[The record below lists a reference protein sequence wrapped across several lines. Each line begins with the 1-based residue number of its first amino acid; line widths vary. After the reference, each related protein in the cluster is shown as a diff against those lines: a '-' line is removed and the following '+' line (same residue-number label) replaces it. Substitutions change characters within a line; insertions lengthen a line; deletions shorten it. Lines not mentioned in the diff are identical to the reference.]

1 MYGWSLNSIAS
12 AIYHRSDYNIDQT
25 DQTMNIVADR
35 KRFVWYTI
43 YFIHNH
49 KKIIIILYLYNAP
62 LPLHPPLQSQRC
74 TVRSIFFY
82 VIIRIYRYLYSII
95 YIYTVYYIYKVYS
108 CRTILAQEKEKKKG
122 VKCEMYDT
130 HRVIIYCSEARAC
143 ERTAF
148 FSFVFITVFFLSQ
161 RYRLCP
167 YNIRVCI

>member
-1 MYGWSLNSIAS
+1 MHFYIYTYILIIMYGWSLNSIAS

-95 YIYTVYYIYKVYS
+95 YIYILYTIYIKRIRVG
-108 CRTILAQEKEKKKG
+108 RFWPKRKKKKRG
-122 VKCEMYDT
+122 
-130 HRVIIYCSEARAC
+130 
-143 ERTAF
+143 
-148 FSFVFITVFFLSQ
+148 
-161 RYRLCP
+161 
-167 YNIRVCI
+167 